1 MNRVVIVICDSLRTD
16 LITQRDAPFLTE
28 LGGRSARFANHA
40 GVFPSTTRTSAASI
54 ATGCLPARHGLL
66 GNTMA
71 LDEGEGLVCL
81 SVGKPDFRDRLH
93 RATGRTL
100 HAPTL
105 AERLARAGE
114 TAIAFSNVS
123 PGAAY
128 FLDPDGYG
136 WVYNPAGSYGPGR
149 RPLPAENGLAITKG
163 DAGDTVA
170 TERFCEE
177 VLPHRAPALALIW
190 LSEPDYTGHHT
201 PLGSP
206 EHHRAI
212 TSADANVRRVAE
224 TVARLDP
231 TGERILLIVGSDH
244 GMETVDETID
254 LDKLL
259 LEAGLKRAP
268 TSSEVV
274 VAPNGTAALLYFADP
289 AGPLVGDVARFLE
302 TQDWVGRAFVGDAL
316 ADIGLPTHSA
326 AQIALTLKP
335 DERANTHGVPGHS
348 HIVRDSLE
356 PKDCTGFGQHGGL
369 GSNEQRPF
377 LFASGGGFAPGIY
390 RGRSSLIDI
399 APTVLRHLGLDTA
412 GMDGRPLPRQP
423 SVAT

>member
-28 LGGRSARFANHA
+28 LGERSARFANHA

-105 AERLARAGE
+105 AERLDRAGE

-149 RPLPAENGLAITKG
+149 RPLPAEDGLAIGKG

-177 VLPHRAPALALIW
+177 VLRDRATAVALLW

-206 EHHRAI
+206 EHRRAI
-212 TSADANVRRVAE
+212 TSADTNVRRVAD
-224 TVARLDP
+224 TVAALDP
-231 TGERILLIVGSDH
+231 TGERILFLVGSDH

-254 LDKLL
+254 LDRLL
-259 LEAGLKRAP
+259 VEAGLKRAAG
-268 TSSEVV
+268 SSDVV

-289 AGPLVGDVARFLE
+289 AGPLVGEVARFLE
-302 TQDWVGRAFVGDAL
+302 TQDWVGRAFVGDGL
-316 ADIGLPTHSA
+316 AEIGLPTRSA

-377 LFASGGGFAPGIY
+377 LFASGGGFVPGIY
-390 RGRSSLIDI
+390 RGPSSLIDI
-399 APTVLRHLGLDTA
+399 APTVLRHLSLDTA